1 MALSERFLLVGAYDP
16 APGFPPP
23 EGVALLG
30 SEAEAIARAEV
41 AIVATPIEAHS
52 ATVTRALAAGRHV
65 LVEKPLCTSA
75 AEARAL
81 ASAANGDARL
91 FVGHSERFN
100 PVIRALA
107 RLLRGDPA
115 AGAWTSGAWGRR
127 RPAAPGVLLNL
138 GVHDLDLARY
148 LTRGEISLRHVEGP
162 EGAPSCREDLARLRF
177 DSTSGATAAA
187 STSTGPA
194 TAKRTATIRLTTAR
208 WLYEGDLAAPPPRPH
223 CAIDGRRAEV
233 PSCTKSLLRAQ
244 AIALADALDGEP
256 SEQRASSPTDSTAR
270 GSSAWPRR
278 PRAGGSTRPKSCR
291 SSEAPDTA
299 LHEMP
304 RLEPLDR
311 FRPMLRGG
319 SRFSREAAS
328 RPIQTFENVYKSYRQ
343 GAPVLRG
350 MSLTIE
356 RGEFVFVTGPSGS
369 GKSTLLRLLYRAE
382 TVDDGRILFLGRD
395 VARLRDEAVPFLRRN
410 VGIVFQDFK
419 LVAAWSVYEN
429 VAIALEVL
437 GLPQRLVRARV
448 GEALERVGLAG
459 RGDDPA
465 HVLSGGE
472 QQRVAIARALVGEP
486 ALILADEPT
495 GNLDP
500 QLAVDILGLFEEV
513 HESGTTVLFATH
525 DRSLLEVR
533 PRRIVVLDEGKA
545 MDVPH
550 GIATGEYD
558 NLLPL

>member
-1 MALSERFLLVGAYDP
+1 
-16 APGFPPP
+16 
-23 EGVALLG
+23 
-30 SEAEAIARAEV
+30 
-41 AIVATPIEAHS
+41 
-52 ATVTRALAAGRHV
+52 
-65 LVEKPLCTSA
+65 
-75 AEARAL
+75 
-81 ASAANGDARL
+81 
-91 FVGHSERFN
+91 
-100 PVIRALA
+100 
-107 RLLRGDPA
+107 
-115 AGAWTSGAWGRR
+115 
-127 RPAAPGVLLNL
+127 
-138 GVHDLDLARY
+138 
-148 LTRGEISLRHVEGP
+148 
-162 EGAPSCREDLARLRF
+162 
-177 DSTSGATAAA
+177 
-187 STSTGPA
+187 
-194 TAKRTATIRLTTAR
+194 
-208 WLYEGDLAAPPPRPH
+208 
-223 CAIDGRRAEV
+223 
-233 PSCTKSLLRAQ
+233 
-244 AIALADALDGEP
+244 
-256 SEQRASSPTDSTAR
+256 
-270 GSSAWPRR
+270 
-278 PRAGGSTRPKSCR
+278 
-291 SSEAPDTA
+291 
-299 LHEMP
+299 
-304 RLEPLDR
+304 
-311 FRPMLRGG
+311 MLRGG

-328 RPIQTFENVYKSYRQ
+328 RPILTFENVYKSYRQ

-448 GEALERVGLAG
+448 GEALERVGLGG

-558 NLLPL
+558 NMLPL